1 MRQAGFAEA
10 AQRDEATTHRTKS
23 DSSMTDAAREN
34 GAFEALRSPEL
45 LSSESSRL
53 LIVDVQ
59 EKLLPLIPVAEGLV
73 HNCRRLIDGAKI
85 LSVPVFGTEQYPQ
98 GLGRTTAELAERL
111 GPMPAKLC
119 FSCVPVLE
127 WGDAAGLTDDRD
139 QVVVAGMETHVC
151 VLQTVLD
158 LIAGGFRVYVP
169 ADAVASRSELD
180 WRISL
185 ERMASSGAT
194 VTTVESVLFEWCRK
208 AGTPAFK
215 EIQKLIIEG

>member
-1 MRQAGFAEA
+1 
-10 AQRDEATTHRTKS
+10 
-23 DSSMTDAAREN
+23 MTDVTRQNAES
-34 GAFEALRSPEL
+34 EALRSPEL
-45 LSSESSRL
+45 LSTANSRL

-59 EKLLPLIPVAEGLV
+59 EKLLPLIPVGERLV
-73 HNCRRLIDGAKI
+73 HNCRRLLDGAKI
-85 LSVPVFGTEQYPQ
+85 LSVPAFGTEQYPQ
-98 GLGRTTAELAERL
+98 GLGRTTAELAKRL
-111 GPMPAKLC
+111 GPMPGKLC

-127 WGDAAGLTDDRD
+127 WGDAAAVTDDRD
-139 QVVVAGMETHVC
+139 QVVVAGMEAHVC

-180 WRISL
+180 WRIAL
-185 ERMASSGAT
+185 ERMATSGAT
-194 VTTVESVLFEWCRK
+194 ITTVESVLFEWCEQ

>member
-1 MRQAGFAEA
+1 MPPVKTGPL
-10 AQRDEATTHRTKS
+10 KP
-23 DSSMTDAAREN
+23 
-34 GAFEALRSPEL
+34 FEARSSYPL
-45 LSSESSRL
+45 KTAGCS
-53 LIVDVQ
+53 IVDVQ
-59 EKLLPLIPVAEGLV
+59 EKLLPLIPVAERLAQ
-73 HNCRRLIDGAKI
+73 NCRRLLDGAKI
-85 LSVPVFGTEQYPQ
+85 LSIPAFRHGTVPA
-98 GLGRTTAELAERL
+98 GLGPHDRRIGGTPGTDARQAR
-111 GPMPAKLC
+111 

-127 WGDAAGLTDDRD
+127 WGDAAELTDDRD

-180 WRISL
+180 WRIAL

-194 VTTVESVLFEWCRK
+194 VTTVESVLFEWCQK
-208 AGTPAFK
+208 AGTPVFK